1 VVPAVVFV
9 AVVVATG
16 VAAELGLNIDPGS
29 GADTAFLVGALV
41 LYGGAGFA
49 IGQWRAIA
57 LTLVTVVV
65 AVVVGG
71 AEDDSDGVAAWV
83 YTAIDTMFLFGP
95 VMLAGIALRKVL
107 SLVIHRRD
115 ASGDKGAASASAGGA
130 SP

>member
-83 YTAIDTMFLFGP
+83 YTAID
-95 VMLAGIALRKVL
+95 RC
-107 SLVIHRRD
+107 SC
-115 ASGDKGAASASAGGA
+115 SGRSCWRV
-130 SP
+130 SPCGRSCP